1 MYVIDGQEKFM
12 PSMVR
17 KIYTILNRVS
27 PTLAAI
33 GAGWYS
39 TIMGVRFDDLKRF
52 FVSKQDSHSNI
63 VSITRTLKIIENS
76 QSQSRLAFV
85 SPMPPADTGIASCSY
100 YTFKGGEENIDIFFP
115 PFSDEDFLLM
125 TKLIGDKI
133 RILDSSLLLYANEII
148 DYKKIIIAIGN
159 SHHHFYLHSIFNKIK
174 FLNIQN
180 KCVLYIHDPYLN
192 NFFQNGLHLS
202 NSEYVEFLTP
212 IYKLKNK
219 TVAELITQSTK
230 WGLHKKLNELN
241 ISGIKLLIEL
251 GFYEFL
257 VNSEAAK
264 SIIKSDCNDD
274 KISIKKI
281 FHPIFN
287 ASDIY
292 NESLFKNTTQMKYI
306 QNEKKYI
313 LIGTFGIPSYA
324 KCTEIIIEAISEL
337 HKYHLPT
344 YLLIA
349 GYGVNK
355 FFINN
360 PGLMKKFIINIDSPS
375 DASLNKFMHEVD
387 IAVQLRQTH
396 QGESSGVVPQ
406 LLAAKK
412 KVICSPL
419 GSFLE
424 FGDAVSYFNGNS
436 PIDLAKLLIEIIKS
450 PINLKNINN
459 YCLHKSP
466 SDFRQAIIEYYR

>member
-1 MYVIDGQEKFM
+1 M
-12 PSMVR
+12 
-17 KIYTILNRVS
+17 
-27 PTLAAI
+27 
-33 GAGWYS
+33 
-39 TIMGVRFDDLKRF
+39 
-52 FVSKQDSHSNI
+52 
-63 VSITRTLKIIENS
+63 
-76 QSQSRLAFV
+76 
-85 SPMPPADTGIASCSY
+85 
-100 YTFKGGEENIDIFFP
+100 
-115 PFSDEDFLLM
+115 
-125 TKLIGDKI
+125 
-133 RILDSSLLLYANEII
+133 
-148 DYKKIIIAIGN
+148 
-159 SHHHFYLHSIFNKIK
+159 
-174 FLNIQN
+174 
-180 KCVLYIHDPYLN
+180 
-192 NFFQNGLHLS
+192 
-202 NSEYVEFLTP
+202 
-212 IYKLKNK
+212 
-219 TVAELITQSTK
+219 
-230 WGLHKKLNELN
+230 
-241 ISGIKLLIEL
+241 
-251 GFYEFL
+251 
-257 VNSEAAK
+257 NSEAAK

-292 NESLFKNTTQMKYI
+292 NESLFKNTTQIKYI
-306 QNEKKYI
+306 QNEKKCI